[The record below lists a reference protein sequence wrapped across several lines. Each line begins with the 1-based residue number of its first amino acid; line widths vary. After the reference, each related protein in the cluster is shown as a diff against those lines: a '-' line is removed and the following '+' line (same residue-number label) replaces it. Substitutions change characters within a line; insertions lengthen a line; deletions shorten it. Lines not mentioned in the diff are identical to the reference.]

1 MLVDIHCHILP
12 ELDDGASSPDE
23 AIAMAHMAVASG
35 VTAIVATPHFPG
47 KHSSME
53 RIEPLLDRYDWFR
66 RVIRSLQLPLKLYP
80 GAEILCL
87 PETISLAEQKLL
99 PTLGNS
105 SYLLTEFFF
114 DESFHR
120 MDALLSGLA
129 SCGYTPIVA
138 HPERYHA
145 IQADPELL
153 KLWHEKGYGL
163 QLNKGSILG
172 AFGSDP
178 QDAAMAALEMR
189 TVHMIASDA
198 HSARHR
204 TTHMGAIQNWLE
216 DNCTPEFVRLLLE
229 QNPTRVISG
238 KNLLSAL

>member
-47 KHSSME
+47 RYSSLE
-53 RIEPLLDRYDWFR
+53 RIAPLMDRYDWFR
-66 RVIRSLQLPLKLYP
+66 RVIRGQQLPLKIYP

-87 PETISLAEQKLL
+87 PETISLAEEKTL

-114 DESFHR
+114 DESFNR
-120 MDALLSGLA
+120 MDSLLGGLA
-129 SCGYTPIVA
+129 ECGYHPIVA

-145 IQADPELL
+145 IQADPGLL

-172 AFGSDP
+172 AFGPDP
-178 QDAAMAALEMR
+178 QEAAMAALEMR
-189 TVHMIASDA
+189 TVHAIASDG
-198 HSARHR
+198 HSARRR
-204 TTHMGAIQNWLE
+204 TPHMGAVRAWME
-216 DNCTPEFVRLLLE
+216 DNCDPEYTRLLLE
-229 QNPTRVISG
+229 QNPARVISG
-238 KNLLSAL
+238 KKLLSAL

>member
-23 AIAMAHMAVASG
+23 AIAMAHLAATSG

-53 RIEPLLDRYDWFR
+53 RIAPLLDRFDWFR
-66 RVIRSLQLPLKLYP
+66 RAIRSQQLPLKLYP

-87 PETISLAEQKLL
+87 PETISLAEQKSL

-114 DESFHR
+114 DESIHK
-120 MDALLSGLA
+120 MDTLLSGLA
-129 SCGYTPIVA
+129 GCGYTPIVA

-145 IQADPELL
+145 IQADPAHL

-172 AFGSDP
+172 TFGSDP
-178 QDAAMAALEMR
+178 QNAALAALEMR

-204 TTHMGAIQNWLE
+204 TPHMGAVQSWMA
-216 DNCTPEFVRLLLE
+216 DNYTPEYARLLLE
-229 QNPTRVISG
+229 QNPARVISG
-238 KNLLSAL
+238 KNLLSAF